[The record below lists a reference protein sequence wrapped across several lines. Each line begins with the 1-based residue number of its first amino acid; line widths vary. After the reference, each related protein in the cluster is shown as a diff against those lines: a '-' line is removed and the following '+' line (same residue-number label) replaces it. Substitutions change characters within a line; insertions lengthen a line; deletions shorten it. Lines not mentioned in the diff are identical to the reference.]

1 MQMPAQ
7 AAQSSAVIAVFHLV
21 GLQLE
26 TVIAIFADVFQ
37 RVSGNRSNDNA
48 LGERSKPDRFIEFI
62 LNWTRDSECY
72 LNLSIRDFDAGLFVI
87 FLPNDREHA
96 ARVAH
101 QNDVEAVDRD
111 GDADVSEHG

>member
-1 MQMPAQ
+1 MRKTYEHALYHMQMPAQ

-62 LNWTRDSECY
+62 LN
-72 LNLSIRDFDAGLFVI
+72 
-87 FLPNDREHA
+87 
-96 ARVAH
+96 
-101 QNDVEAVDRD
+101 
-111 GDADVSEHG
+111 